1 MRIIHVY
8 NKKGV
13 SDTHGQRKTEHHGH
27 IRHQRTFKAICV
39 RASHIHLT
47 GYHGLDMEPEGKEWT
62 DPWTAAYGDQIDLY
76 YRLFTSS
83 WIPQPPSAGG
93 CGSSICICEDK
104 RNTRVLSSWR
114 GTEGLSPPP
123 YHLLPFP
130 WSSHLRKNKYDRAPA
145 PAGGAH
151 RTWSIFDPIFL
162 GLRSSPSTP
171 RSMFSPRLW
180 LERAYC
186 ILMKGIAG
194 MVEDR
199 SVYGAFYLPS
209 YKDPPY
215 LHMPHLNVIYQNCHT
230 SNAMQ
235 WEYRYIYT

>member
-123 YHLLPFP
+123 IIFFHFRDLLI
-130 WSSHLRKNKYDRAPA
+130 SVKISMIAPL
-145 PAGGAH
+145 PQQGARIGH
-151 RTWSIFDPIFL
+151 
-162 GLRSSPSTP
+162 
-171 RSMFSPRLW
+171 
-180 LERAYC
+180 
-186 ILMKGIAG
+186 
-194 MVEDR
+194 DR
-199 SVYGAFYLPS
+199 SLILSF
-209 YKDPPY
+209 
-215 LHMPHLNVIYQNCHT
+215 
-230 SNAMQ
+230 
-235 WEYRYIYT
+235 